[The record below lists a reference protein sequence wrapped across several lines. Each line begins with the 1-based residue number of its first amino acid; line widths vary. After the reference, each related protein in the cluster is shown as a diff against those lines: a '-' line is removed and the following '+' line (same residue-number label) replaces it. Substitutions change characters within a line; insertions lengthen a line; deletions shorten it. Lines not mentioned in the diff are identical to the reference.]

1 MKRILIAT
9 VAGLSLLAFPI
20 NAMADRNNEAFKR
33 FDRQSNHQHVQ
44 KRHSDK
50 VIHRSDARNERRSGT
65 QARED
70 HQRYKRH
77 KTDHKAVKRRVDKH
91 HFARDKR
98 KQHLRNDYQRDRRW
112 VINHS
117 NNSRFLTRRAFY
129 NHYYGYGDVYFYDQ
143 HRSHYE
149 KHHSRHRKPR
159 AHRQHGHHEHDSDY
173 LEWVTI
179 MYLLNDIYGDDYYD

>member
-1 MKRILIAT
+1 MKRILLAT

-20 NAMADRNNEAFKR
+20 NAMADRDNKAFKR
-33 FDRQSNHQHVQ
+33 FDKQANHQHVQ
-44 KRHSDK
+44 KRHSDE
-50 VIHRSDARNERRSGT
+50 VVYRSDARNERHSGT

-77 KTDHKAVKRRVDKH
+77 KTDHKAVKRRVENH
-91 HFARDKR
+91 HFARDSR
-98 KQHLRNDYQRDRRW
+98 KKHLRNHHRKDRRW
-112 VINHS
+112 VINHR

-129 NHYYGYGDVYFYDQ
+129 NHYYGYGDIYFYDQ

-149 KHHSRHRKPR
+149 KHHSHHGKPR
-159 AHRQHGHHEHDSDY
+159 ANRHHDHDSDY

>member
-20 NAMADRNNEAFKR
+20 NAMADRDNKAFKR
-33 FDRQSNHQHVQ
+33 FDRQANHQHVQ

-50 VIHRSDARNERRSGT
+50 EIYRSEARNERRSGT
-65 QARED
+65 QAREN

-77 KTDHKAVKRRVDKH
+77 KTEHKAVERRVNKH
-91 HFARDKR
+91 HFARDIR
-98 KQHLRNDYQRDRRW
+98 KKHLRNDYRRDRRW

-117 NNSRFLTRRAFY
+117 NSRFLTRRDFY
-129 NHYYGYGDVYFYDQ
+129 NHYYGYGDIYFYDQ

-149 KHHSRHRKPR
+149 KHHSRHHKPR

>member
-20 NAMADRNNEAFKR
+20 NAMADRDNEAFKR

-44 KRHSDK
+44 KRYSDT
-50 VIHRSDARNERRSGT
+50 VIYRSDARNERRSGT

-77 KTDHKAVKRRVDKH
+77 KTDHKAVKRRVDRH

-98 KQHLRNDYQRDRRW
+98 KKHLQLD
-112 VINHS
+112 
-117 NNSRFLTRRAFY
+117 FY
-129 NHYYGYGDVYFYDQ
+129 LP
-143 HRSHYE
+143 E
-149 KHHSRHRKPR
+149 K
-159 AHRQHGHHEHDSDY
+159 
-173 LEWVTI
+173 
-179 MYLLNDIYGDDYYD
+179 

>member
-20 NAMADRNNEAFKR
+20 NAMADRDNEAFKR

-44 KRHSDK
+44 
-50 VIHRSDARNERRSGT
+50 
-65 QARED
+65 
-70 HQRYKRH
+70 KRH